1 MAEWYVVQTLAR
13 AEQRADTNLKRQGF
27 QSYLPQLRCERRHA
41 RKREVVPAPLFP
53 GYLFVRLDL
62 SQQRWRSI
70 NGTFGVSQLIC
81 YGDRPAAAPAGIV
94 EELMTRENEDGLITL
109 EPRRFIK
116 GETLRFVSGTMK
128 DCLGLFEG
136 MAARER
142 VIVLLDLLGR
152 KVRVETHIGAVAAV
166 G

>member
-1 MAEWYVVQTLAR
+1 MAEWYVVQTQAR
-13 AEQRADTNLKRQGF
+13 AEQRADANLRQQGF
-27 QSYLPQLRCERRHA
+27 QSYLPRLRCERRHA
-41 RKREVVPAPLFP
+41 RKRETVLAPLFP
-53 GYLFVRLDL
+53 GYLFVKLDL
-62 SQQRWRSI
+62 AQHRWRSI
-70 NGTFGVSQLIC
+70 NGTFGVSQLVC
-81 YGDRPAAAPAGIV
+81 YGDRPAAAPQGIV
-94 EELMTRENEDGLITL
+94 EELMTREDQEGLITL

-152 KVRVETHIGAVAAV
+152 KVRVETPIQAVAAA